1 MDLFKLLFEDNIK
14 FRMVTLVICCR
25 EKMMK
30 QLILLLPYLIIA
42 TFTDGE
48 RPGKSRDKRRF

>member
-42 TFTDGE
+42 TFADGE
-48 RPGKSRDKRRF
+48 